1 MIEVNCFVFLIKVLS
16 SSLLF
21 YDSIGRVCDG
31 RIAWLSHSSIVS
43 STRLL
48 SNGSL
53 DRSTFM
59 LRHFL
64 YILFL
69 ILSPV
74 PTPTTTSR
82 HHYTQQRFSLSLFSQ
97 CVYRLDCISFE
108 LSSSFLL
115 PTTLLYP
122 ATPHRIPPQ
131 RSNKLL
137 KYPIPLLLL
146 LHDAAAL
153 AISIY
158 SSSSA
163 HI

>member
-1 MIEVNCFVFLIKVLS
+1 M
-16 SSLLF
+16 
-21 YDSIGRVCDG
+21 
-31 RIAWLSHSSIVS
+31 
-43 STRLL
+43 
-48 SNGSL
+48 
-53 DRSTFM
+53 
-59 LRHFL
+59 
-64 YILFL
+64 
-69 ILSPV
+69 
-74 PTPTTTSR
+74 
-82 HHYTQQRFSLSLFSQ
+82 

-153 AISIY
+153 AISIN

-163 HI
+163 HITQSPSVQQRTAVTRPYSSRRTNNNVLFSLPAERRRRRPLHCFDFIPVSTITETNHTHTLAIYIEPSQFEREILNEMARKFEI